1 MSEFLAGRLT
11 ALFGV
16 PRSRMAVVGNGV
28 EDVFFASNL
37 PQTLPAAE
45 PERGPYILVVG
56 GLTVRKG
63 GGPTLEVARALL
75 ARGSDLRILVVGESD
90 PDLQMRARAFP
101 NVQHLGYVSADNGLP
116 ALMRAA
122 VALLFLS
129 RYETFG
135 IPAVEAFAVGT
146 PVVVS
151 HHGALPEVV
160 GDAGAVVNPE
170 SAPRLPTC
178 SCN

>member
-1 MSEFLAGRLT
+1 M
-11 ALFGV
+11 
-16 PRSRMAVVGNGV
+16 
-28 EDVFFASNL
+28 
-37 PQTLPAAE
+37 
-45 PERGPYILVVG
+45 
-56 GLTVRKG
+56 RKG

-75 ARGSDLRILVVGESD
+75 ARGSDLRILVVGDSD
-90 PDLQMRARAFP
+90 PDLQIRARAFP

-170 SAPRLPTC
+170 SAPDIADLLMQLARDANVRKPFIEAGRKAQRAVPLGRLRSPALAAMRGA
-178 SCN
+178 S